1 MGISF
6 GKNRKIKIKVN
17 KSDVSQAAE
26 TKTEISA
33 EKTAFQ
39 PKAVYSDKSVQKANK
54 LTFESVWQD
63 FFNSLS
69 STYNI
74 TGISV
79 YTCVL
84 SDMYRFTKLYGDTI
98 QSSIVLEKYFSFG
111 TTTVLTNATGLTE
124 ERNVKS
130 RYITNLR
137 CNDRQYLLVL
147 SSRAYETFTNRYAAE
162 NITIL
167 AKNAVRK
174 IGELL

>member
-39 PKAVYSDKSVQKANK
+39 PKTVYSDKSVQKANK

-98 QSSIVLEKYFSFG
+98 QSSIVLEKYFSFQKY
-111 TTTVLTNATGLTE
+111 
-124 ERNVKS
+124 KS
-130 RYITNLR
+130 G
-137 CNDRQYLLVL
+137 
-147 SSRAYETFTNRYAAE
+147 
-162 NITIL
+162 
-167 AKNAVRK
+167 
-174 IGELL
+174 GE